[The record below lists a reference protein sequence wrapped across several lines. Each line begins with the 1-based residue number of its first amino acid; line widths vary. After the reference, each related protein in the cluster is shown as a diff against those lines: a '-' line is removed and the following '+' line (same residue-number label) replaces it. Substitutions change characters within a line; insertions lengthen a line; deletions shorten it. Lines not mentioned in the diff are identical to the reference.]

1 MIKGSVTPPFVEAS
15 SRDKVVFTC
24 VKLTTTLEPL
34 HQRDFH
40 GDKHGPRYFRALSC
54 VPGRESG

>member
-1 MIKGSVTPPFVEAS
+1 MIKGSVTPPFVEAR

-34 HQRDFH
+34 YQRDFR
-40 GDKHGPRYFRALSC
+40 GDKHGPRYPRGLSY

>member
-15 SRDKVVFTC
+15 SHDKIIFTC

-34 HQRDFH
+34 HQRNSDD
-40 GDKHGPRYFRALSC
+40 DKHGPS
-54 VPGRESG
+54 